1 MLVYLQIVRWQIHN
15 MKKRIKYLIIIF
27 CLFAFCNITYHSL
40 KSASLKKDCST
51 HIDLAIQVDEKYRN
65 EPSDANRNKYI
76 MELKKLVVAY
86 SKLRDFEK
94 GNKKCNIKLLVD
106 YLSSSY
112 DILEVDKDRVYQL
125 SDLRHGLRFL
135 KSDLY
140 DESGS
145 ASDSFLTFIKANS

>member
-1 MLVYLQIVRWQIHN
+1 
-15 MKKRIKYLIIIF
+15 MKKWIKYFIIVF
-27 CLFAFCNITYHSL
+27 CLFALCNITYHTLRYNSF
-40 KSASLKKDCST
+40 KKDCST
-51 HIDLAIQVDEKYRN
+51 HIERAIQVGEKYRDEQSEEIRN
-65 EPSDANRNKYI
+65 EYI

-94 GNKKCNIKLLVD
+94 GNKKYNIKLLAD

-112 DILEVDKDRVYQL
+112 DILEVDKDQVYQL

-140 DESGS
+140 DESGR
-145 ASDSFLTFIKANS
+145 ASDSFLNFIKANS

>member
-65 EPSDANRNKYI
+65 EPSDANRHKYI
-76 MELKKLVVAY
+76 MEFKKLVVAC

-94 GNKKCNIKLLVD
+94 GKKKYNIKLLVD

-125 SDLRHGLRFL
+125 SDLRHGLLFL

>member
-1 MLVYLQIVRWQIHN
+1 MG
-15 MKKRIKYLIIIF
+15 
-27 CLFAFCNITYHSL
+27 
-40 KSASLKKDCST
+40 
-51 HIDLAIQVDEKYRN
+51 EKYRDEQSEEIRN
-65 EPSDANRNKYI
+65 EYI

-94 GNKKCNIKLLVD
+94 GNKKYNIKLLAD

-112 DILEVDKDRVYQL
+112 DILEVDKDQVYQL

-140 DESGS
+140 DESGR
-145 ASDSFLTFIKANS
+145 ASDSFLNFIKANS

>member
-1 MLVYLQIVRWQIHN
+1 MLVYLQIVRWQIHH

-94 GNKKCNIKLLVD
+94 GNKKYNIKLLVD